1 MGLIGRRKK
10 GEEKDFE
17 TVNTLVYD
25 YMRISAAICWLFMS
39 TSFRFAFSSA
49 IWGPSQAHP
58 IAR

>member
-25 YMRISAAICWLFMS
+25 YMRISAAI
-39 TSFRFAFSSA
+39 
-49 IWGPSQAHP
+49 
-58 IAR
+58 